1 MAEVELHE
9 LTAAYALDALDEEET
24 SAYETHLRHCAR
36 CQDELAS
43 LSDAANALAYA
54 VDGPSPPPEL
64 RERILNAARSERP
77 NVVPFRPRPRFAL
90 PWAAAAAAAT
100 IAIAVGGWAV
110 SLMSDLQ
117 AERSARA
124 ERERALAILATDDA
138 ERVPVQTGEGALIV
152 SPDGDAVLV
161 AALDAAPEGKT
172 YEAWV
177 IEDGRP
183 QPAGLFTGG
192 SRTAI
197 HALTRPVPAG
207 AIVAVTVEPEGGVDQ
222 PTGTPVLQ
230 TARA

>member
-1 MAEVELHE
+1 MSDVELHD

-24 SAYETHLRHCAR
+24 AAYEAHLRRCRR

-64 RERILNAARSERP
+64 RERILDAARSERP
-77 NVVPFRPRPRFAL
+77 NVVRMRARRRFTPA
-90 PWAAAAAAAT
+90 WGAAAAAAT
-100 IAIAVGGWAV
+100 VAIVVGGWAL
-110 SLMSDLQ
+110 SLASDLD

-124 ERERALAILATDDA
+124 ERERALAILAEDDA
-138 ERVPVQTGEGALIV
+138 ERVPLETGEGALVV
-152 SPDGDAVLV
+152 SSDGDAVLV
-161 AALDAAPEGKT
+161 AALGAAPDGKT

-177 IEDGRP
+177 IEDGAPR
-183 QPAGLFTGG
+183 PAGLFEGG

-197 HALTRPVPAG
+197 HALTRRVPAG
-207 AIVAVTVEPEGGVDQ
+207 AVVAVTVEPQGGVDR